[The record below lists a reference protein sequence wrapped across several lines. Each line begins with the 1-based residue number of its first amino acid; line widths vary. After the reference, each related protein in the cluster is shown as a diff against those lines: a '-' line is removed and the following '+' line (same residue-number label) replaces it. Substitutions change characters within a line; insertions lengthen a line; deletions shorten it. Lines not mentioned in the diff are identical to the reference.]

1 MEPSTPS
8 VDDDDPERRGSGRRR
23 AAVSIAPFLAL
34 GLGHL
39 VTLFFWGV
47 DPLWAFA
54 ILPPILAV
62 TAIAWVAFRHG
73 FDRRPRE
80 TSRNRPD

>member
-1 MEPSTPS
+1 MEPSLPT
-8 VDDDDPERRGSGRRR
+8 DETTRDRRR
-23 AAVSIAPFLAL
+23 AALYVAPFLAV
-34 GLGHL
+34 GLFNL
-39 VTLFFWGV
+39 VLLLRWGV

-73 FDRRPRE
+73 FDRQSHQPDTYRE
-80 TSRNRPD
+80 